1 LYLLKE
7 KPMLLTNLRK
17 PFCTTFLVS
26 GLVLGVSST
35 PINAIPLYPG
45 SDTSPQLLSQVNGF
59 TLKKAQ
65 NAARQAIE
73 ELNGGLQVYQAEFA
87 MHGPAQGAPFTDD
100 GNYWTF
106 TFVGGPPGW
115 TTPSI
120 RSIVEVSKDGE
131 QVNVVYNGSVS
142 GSVDRDTDR
151 RSDDDSEDL
160 TSTDFDAE
168 NLRWNNLSTQ
178 LIQEDNWTGLLGLS
192 RLSNTT
198 QDALVISLDVLD
210 RPTTRYANAVYQI
223 YAYTQGQWR
232 QVYSSIGARLIT
244 TESGAV
250 RLPAEIVEISDL
262 RLNGLDIQDLP
273 LKTIVQLRYDA
284 DTEGRDRSVSFE
296 FAETYQNL
304 LQVSQVTQIY
314 EYYSAQVY
322 QSRYSVDDYNLGD
335 YRFYSVGDSYEVDDD
350 DEDDRERK
358 PNCNQGIGNGAE
370 GCDPGNS
377 SPHGGSN
384 DEGGRTPGRRNK

>member
-1 LYLLKE
+1 MFTSITTNRYRIDTALFATGPHKTGVASPQGYSPFQRHLQDAVSDDILYLLKE

-198 QDALVISLDVLD
+198 QDALVTPVFKKD
-210 RPTTRYANAVYQI
+210 Y
-223 YAYTQGQWR
+223 
-232 QVYSSIGARLIT
+232 
-244 TESGAV
+244 
-250 RLPAEIVEISDL
+250 
-262 RLNGLDIQDLP
+262 LN
-273 LKTIVQLRYDA
+273 
-284 DTEGRDRSVSFE
+284 
-296 FAETYQNL
+296 
-304 LQVSQVTQIY
+304 
-314 EYYSAQVY
+314 
-322 QSRYSVDDYNLGD
+322 
-335 YRFYSVGDSYEVDDD
+335 
-350 DEDDRERK
+350 
-358 PNCNQGIGNGAE
+358 
-370 GCDPGNS
+370 
-377 SPHGGSN
+377 
-384 DEGGRTPGRRNK
+384 